1 MPCKTEEERVFIDR
15 KAFLLHNLFV
25 DTTFFR
31 AASTIRRLIDQSTNS
46 VGSHSGTHGSNVFEE
61 RIGYMNITVKKDGA
75 DASLKVE
82 DKVDGVAFC
91 QTGAMD
97 IAWLALYASRILQH
111 SGW

>member
-1 MPCKTEEERVFIDR
+1 M
-15 KAFLLHNLFV
+15 
-25 DTTFFR
+25 
-31 AASTIRRLIDQSTNS
+31 NS

-61 RIGYMNITVKKDGA
+61 RIGDMNITVKKDGA

-97 IAWLALYASRILQH
+97 IACLSLYASRILQH

>member
-1 MPCKTEEERVFIDR
+1 
-15 KAFLLHNLFV
+15 
-25 DTTFFR
+25 
-31 AASTIRRLIDQSTNS
+31 
-46 VGSHSGTHGSNVFEE
+46 
-61 RIGYMNITVKKDGA
+61 MNITVKKDGA

>member
-1 MPCKTEEERVFIDR
+1 M
-15 KAFLLHNLFV
+15 
-25 DTTFFR
+25 
-31 AASTIRRLIDQSTNS
+31 NS

-61 RIGYMNITVKKDGA
+61 RIGDMNITVKKDGA

-97 IAWLALYASRILQH
+97 IAQRNLLKGLTSDENVVAKVMPCTFHFYPISFHGIKIKSQYL
-111 SGW
+111 